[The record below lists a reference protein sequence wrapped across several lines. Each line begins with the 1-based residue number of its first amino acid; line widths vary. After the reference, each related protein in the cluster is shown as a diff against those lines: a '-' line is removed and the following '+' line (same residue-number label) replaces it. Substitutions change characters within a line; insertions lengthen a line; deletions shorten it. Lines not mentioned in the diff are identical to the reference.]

1 MNAPTTAMD
10 QVRVC
15 TVLPTYNERA
25 NITPLID
32 GIMQGAITPHR
43 VLVVDDDSPDGTW
56 QVVETLAEQRAGDV
70 VLIRRQEAK
79 GLTSAIQRGID
90 EAIETCDATSSPGW
104 IAIFLCRRRTFP
116 GWFGPSWRGAP
127 MWPSALA
134 GRLAA
139 TTRPTGGCPAR

>member
-43 VLVVDDDSPDGTW
+43 VLVVDDDSPDGT
-56 QVVETLAEQRAGDV
+56 
-70 VLIRRQEAK
+70 
-79 GLTSAIQRGID
+79 S
-90 EAIETCDATSSPGW
+90 
-104 IAIFLCRRRTFP
+104 
-116 GWFGPSWRGAP
+116 
-127 MWPSALA
+127 
-134 GRLAA
+134 
-139 TTRPTGGCPAR
+139 